1 MRTIPELFLAAA
13 EAGVTIETD
22 GAIHTAAVIERQSRA
37 LAAGLRD
44 LGVGPGD
51 RVAAWLP
58 NLPEYLAVQ
67 AATARLGAI
76 MVAVNNRFG
85 AAEVADIVGRSES
98 KVLFVAD
105 EVRGKRYVDTLAEI
119 GADALPAL
127 GHLAVIGGEAAAPW
141 SRVAAHGFDDVA
153 QAAPLDTDFS
163 APEALSNIFTTSGT
177 TAAPKFA
184 AHDQKNVVGHAT
196 DVAQVLEMRAPGT
209 VSLQLLPYCGVF
221 GFVQVIAALVAGAPM
236 VMPTGFDEREAAGLL
251 IERQATHMLATDDML
266 HRMLGP
272 GLELAGTEKPFPSL
286 RAVAFAHF
294 NTYLADLPA
303 RAEALGI
310 PLLAPFGMSEVFS
323 VFSIRRLHQSAE
335 DRHRAGGTLV
345 SASARVRARD
355 PETGE
360 ILPGGE
366 PGDIEVSGPYLFR
379 EYFGNPEATRA
390 AMTEDGYLRTGDVG
404 YTEPGNA
411 FTYLQRA
418 NDTLRLSGFLVNPAE
433 IEAAVMAAPGVSD
446 AQVVAVGTDKGN
458 RPVAFV
464 IAEAGAEVD
473 EGQVIASVGA
483 TLPKFKTPVRVIEVV
498 AFPVTAGANGTKIQR
513 AKLREM
519 AEAAMA
525 RGAAAE

>member
-1 MRTIPELFLAAA
+1 MRTIPELFQSAA

-22 GAIHTAAVIERQSRA
+22 GAIHIAARVERQSRA
-37 LAAGLRD
+37 LAAGLRE
-44 LGVGPGD
+44 LGIGAGD

-58 NLPEYLAVQ
+58 NLPEYLALQ

-98 KVLFVAD
+98 KALFVTD
-105 EVRGKRYVDTLAEI
+105 EVRGKRYRETLNEI
-119 GADALPAL
+119 DAAALPAL
-127 GHLAVIGGEAAAPW
+127 RHLVVIGGEAQSPWDHVTAQAFDDLASAAPM
-141 SRVAAHGFDDVA
+141 
-153 QAAPLDTDFS
+153 DTDAS
-163 APEALSNIFTTSGT
+163 VPDALSNIFTTSGT

-184 AHDQKNVVGHAT
+184 AHDQKNVVGHAS
-196 DVAQVLEMRAPGT
+196 DVVEVLQMRAPGV

-221 GFVQVIAALVAGAPM
+221 GFVQVIAALAAGAPM

-251 IERQATHMLATDDML
+251 IERKATHLLATDDML
-266 HRMLGP
+266 HRMLEPGCEIGGP
-272 GLELAGTEKPFPSL
+272 EKPFPSL

-323 VFSIRRLHQSAE
+323 VFSIRRLGQSAA

-345 SASARVRARD
+345 SPGARVRARD
-355 PETGE
+355 PETGA
-360 ILPGGE
+360 ILADRV
-366 PGDIEVSGPYLFR
+366 PGDIEVTGPYLFR
-379 EYFGNPEATRA
+379 EYFGNPDATRA
-390 AMTEDGYLRTGDVG
+390 AMTDDGYLKTGDVG

-433 IEAAVMAAPGVSD
+433 IEAAVMEAPGVSD
-446 AQVVAVGTDKGN
+446 AQVVAVGTSKGN

-464 IAEAGAEVD
+464 IPEAGAEVD
-473 EGQVIASVGA
+473 EAQVIASVGA
-483 TLPKFKTPVRVIEVV
+483 ALPKFKTPVRVIQVD
-498 AFPVTAGANGTKIQR
+498 AFPVTDGANGTKIQR
-513 AKLREM
+513 AKLRAM

-525 RGAAAE
+525 ADETA